1 MQSNAS
7 HTSPFNRAVLIA
19 GLGFFVDAFDLL
31 LFNVL
36 RIPSLSELGFSG
48 AELTRNGETLLA
60 IQMAGMMLGGIGS
73 GMLADRFGRASVL
86 FGSIL
91 LYSLANLANAFVNS
105 YDMYAVLRFIAG
117 LGLAGELGAG
127 IAMVGERM
135 HAEKRGLGTILVATL
150 GGLGAVAAG
159 LSGDLLHWRTA
170 YVVAGAMGLLLLLL
184 RMKGLE
190 SDLFH
195 QTRINTAIRRGN
207 FFGLLSKKERR
218 NRFLR
223 CVFAGIPIW
232 YCVGMLVSF
241 APDLAGEHGVT
252 GISLGTCFV
261 LFQTGIAC
269 GDLSSGLLS
278 QYFRSRRK
286 IMLGFMLLALCVCVL
301 WFMQFYSTHFIS
313 FSLLSLLM
321 GLGCGYLS
329 VFVTTTSEQFGT
341 NLRVTATSSATNLMR
356 GSIAVLVPLHLFLV
370 ESIGL
375 SRSDSL
381 AAIGIVVWAA
391 ALYAVHAMNE
401 TFGKSLDFVE
411 QD

>member
-1 MQSNAS
+1 MHPHLS
-7 HTSPFNRAVLIA
+7 HSSPFNRAVLIA

-48 AELTRNGETLLA
+48 DDLTRNGETLLA

-91 LYSLANLANAFVNS
+91 LYSLANLANAFVHS
-105 YDMYAVLRFIAG
+105 YETYAVLRFIAG

-159 LSGDLLHWRTA
+159 LSGDLLHWRSA
-170 YVVAGAMGLLLLLL
+170 YILAGSMGLLLLLL

-190 SDLFH
+190 TELFH
-195 QTRINTAIRRGN
+195 QTRKNASIRRGN
-207 FFGLLSKKERR
+207 FIDLFRKTERR
-218 NRFLR
+218 NRFMR
-223 CVFAGIPIW
+223 CVLAGVPIW

-241 APDLAGEHGVT
+241 APDLALEHGIS
-252 GISLGTCFV
+252 GIRLGTCFV

-278 QYFRSRRK
+278 QYFRSRRQV
-286 IMLGFMLLALCVCVL
+286 MLGFMLMAFLVCML
-301 WFMQFYSTHFIS
+301 WFAQFYIANFIS
-313 FSLLSLLM
+313 FSVLSLLM
-321 GLGCGYLS
+321 GYGCGYLS
-329 VFVTTTSEQFGT
+329 VFVTATSEQFGT

-356 GSIAVLVPLHLFLV
+356 GSIAVLVPLHIFMYD
-370 ESIGL
+370 SMGI
-375 SRSDSL
+375 SRTVSL
-381 AAIGIVVWAA
+381 TAIGIFIWSA
-391 ALYAVHAMNE
+391 ALFSVYKMAE
-401 TFGKSLDFVE
+401 TFGKSLDYLE

>member
-7 HTSPFNRAVLIA
+7 HSSPFNRAVLIA

-73 GMLADRFGRASVL
+73 GILADRFGRASVL

-91 LYSLANLANAFVNS
+91 LYSLANLANAFVSS
-105 YDMYAVLRFIAG
+105 YDMYAVLRFVAG

-170 YVVAGAMGLLLLLL
+170 YIVAGVMGLLLLLL
-184 RMKGLE
+184 RVKGLE
-190 SDLFH
+190 TELFH
-195 QTRINTAIRRGN
+195 QARKNASIRRGN
-207 FFGLLSKKERR
+207 FFDLFRKKERR
-218 NRFLR
+218 NRFMR
-223 CVFAGIPIW
+223 CVFAGMPIW

-241 APDLAGEHGVT
+241 APDLAREHGLT
-252 GISLGTCFV
+252 GIRLGTCFV

-301 WFMQFYSTHFIS
+301 WFAQFYISNFLS
-313 FSLLSLLM
+313 FSLLSLFM

-381 AAIGIVVWAA
+381 AAIGIIVWAA

-411 QD
+411 QE

>member
-48 AELTRNGETLLA
+48 SELTRNGETLLA
-60 IQMAGMMLGGIGS
+60 FQMAGMMLGGIGS

-195 QTRINTAIRRGN
+195 QTRNNTAVRRGK
-207 FFGLLSKKERR
+207 FFDLFSKKERR

>member
-1 MQSNAS
+1 MHSNAS
-7 HTSPFNRAVLIA
+7 HSSPFNRAVLIA

-36 RIPSLSELGFSG
+36 RIPSLTELGFSG

-91 LYSLANLANAFVNS
+91 LYSLANLANAFVSS
-105 YDMYAVLRFIAG
+105 YDMYAVLRFVAG

-170 YVVAGAMGLLLLLL
+170 YIVAGSMGLLLLLL

-190 SDLFH
+190 TDLFH
-195 QTRINTAIRRGN
+195 QVRKNNSIRRGN
-207 FFGLLSKKERR
+207 FFDLFRKKERR
-218 NRFLR
+218 SRFLR

-241 APDLAGEHGVT
+241 GPDLAREHGVS
-252 GISLGTCFV
+252 GIRLGTCFV

-278 QYFRSRRK
+278 QYFRTRRQV
-286 IMLGFMLLALCVCVL
+286 ILGFMLLALLVCML
-301 WFMQFYSTHFIS
+301 WFAQFYIANFLS
-313 FSLLSLLM
+313 FSLLSFIM

-329 VFVTTTSEQFGT
+329 VFVTATSEQFGT

-356 GSIAVLVPLHLFLV
+356 GSIAVLVPLHIFLS
-370 ESIGL
+370 ESLGMG
-375 SRSDSL
+375 RTDSL
-381 AAIGIVVWAA
+381 AVIGLIIWST
-391 ALYAVHAMNE
+391 ALFSVFTMAE
-401 TFGKSLDFVE
+401 TFGKSLDFLE

>member
-91 LYSLANLANAFVNS
+91 LYSLANLANAFVSS
-105 YDMYAVLRFIAG
+105 YDMYAVLRFVAG

-170 YVVAGAMGLLLLLL
+170 YIVAGVMGLLLLLL
-184 RMKGLE
+184 RVKGLE
-190 SDLFH
+190 TELFH
-195 QTRINTAIRRGN
+195 QARKNASIRRGN
-207 FFGLLSKKERR
+207 FFDLFRKKERR

-241 APDLAGEHGVT
+241 APDLAREHGLT
-252 GISLGTCFV
+252 GIRLGTCFV

-286 IMLGFMLLALCVCVL
+286 IILGFMLLALCVCVL
-301 WFMQFYSTHFIS
+301 WFAQFYISNFLS
-313 FSLLSLLM
+313 FSLLSLFM

-356 GSIAVLVPLHLFLV
+356 GSIAVLVPLHFFLV

-381 AAIGIVVWAA
+381 AAIGIIVWAA

-411 QD
+411 QE

>member
-1 MQSNAS
+1 MSSNAS
-7 HTSPFNRAVLIA
+7 YLSPFNRAVLIA

-91 LYSLANLANAFVNS
+91 LYSLANLANAFISS
-105 YDMYAVLRFIAG
+105 YDMYAMLRFIAG

-170 YVVAGAMGLLLLLL
+170 YIVAGVMGLLLLLL
-184 RMKGLE
+184 RVKGLE
-190 SDLFH
+190 TELFH
-195 QTRINTAIRRGN
+195 QARKNASIRRGN
-207 FFGLLSKKERR
+207 FFDLFRKKERR
-218 NRFLR
+218 NRFMR

-241 APDLAGEHGVT
+241 APDLAREHGLT
-252 GISLGTCFV
+252 GIRLGTCFV

-301 WFMQFYSTHFIS
+301 WFAQFYISNFLS
-313 FSLLSLLM
+313 FSLLSLFM

-356 GSIAVLVPLHLFLV
+356 GSIALLVPLHLFLV

-381 AAIGIVVWAA
+381 AAIGIIVWAA

-411 QD
+411 QE